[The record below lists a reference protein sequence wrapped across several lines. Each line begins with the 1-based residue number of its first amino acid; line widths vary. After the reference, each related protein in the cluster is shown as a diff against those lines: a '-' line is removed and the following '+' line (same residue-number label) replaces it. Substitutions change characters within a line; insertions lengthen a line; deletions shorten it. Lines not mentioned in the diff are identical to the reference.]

1 MKKDK
6 KMVQDALVMVFEFS
20 INMIVPILLCT
31 FLGAWLGEK
40 LDKLWIVVPFLFI
53 GALAGY
59 TNIYKMAK
67 RFLKDKDTKKET
79 DVKKN

>member
-6 KMVQDALVMVFEFS
+6 KMVQDALIMVFEIS

-31 FLGAWLGEK
+31 FFGAWLGEK
-40 LDKLWIVVPFLFI
+40 LDKLWIVVPFFFI
-53 GALAGY
+53 GAMAGY

-79 DVKKN
+79 NVKKD

>member
-6 KMVQDALVMVFEFS
+6 KMVRDAMVMMFEFS

-31 FLGAWLGEK
+31 FLGAWLGK
-40 LDKLWIVVPFLFI
+40 KIDKLWIVVPFFFI
-53 GALAGY
+53 GAMAGY

-67 RFLKDKDTKKET
+67 RFLKDGDTKKET

>member
-1 MKKDK
+1 MKEDR
-6 KMVQDALVMVFEFS
+6 KMVQDALIMVFEFS

-31 FLGAWLGEK
+31 FTGAWLGEK
-40 LDKLWIVVPFLFI
+40 LDKLWIVVPFFFI
-53 GALAGY
+53 GAMAGY

-79 DVKKN
+79 NVKKD